1 MPAKKTNIS
10 LKHTISRNYLN
21 KRNVIIAL
29 VVIFI
34 AAVILLLRNQLIA
47 ATVNGES
54 INRLTLINQLEQQA
68 GKKVLE
74 GLVTNT
80 LILQEAK
87 SKNVTVSNDEIN
99 SEIKNIDDNLKKQG
113 QSLDQALTLQ
123 GLTIDV
129 VKEQV
134 RINLIVRK
142 LLAGKISVSD
152 KDVSDYI
159 DKNKDSI
166 PKDANLEDT
175 KKQARQQLEQQKL
188 QEKYQELIK
197 SLQDK
202 AKINYL
208 IKL

>member
-1 MPAKKTNIS
+1 MPTKKTNIS
-10 LKHTISRNYLN
+10 AKHSASRNYLS

-29 VVIFI
+29 VVISI
-34 AAVILLLRNQLIA
+34 VAIILSLKNQLIV

-54 INRLTLINQLEQQA
+54 INRLALINQLEKQA

-99 SEIKNIDDNLKKQG
+99 SEIKNIDDDLKKSG

-134 RINLIVRK
+134 KTSLIVRK
-142 LLAGKISVSD
+142 LLVGKISAS
-152 KDVSDYI
+152 
-159 DKNKDSI
+159 
-166 PKDANLEDT
+166 
-175 KKQARQQLEQQKL
+175 
-188 QEKYQELIK
+188 
-197 SLQDK
+197 
-202 AKINYL
+202 
-208 IKL
+208 